1 MAFPTSMCGTPR
13 AISSNGVTTVDCQK
27 QVRSW
32 RLLRSLMELLIP
44 SCKCS
49 TFIEDQDIQQQEEE
63 ENNHLQNCNNSQ
75 YPAFS
80 TSSSTTIVGTIF
92 GFRHGKVRL
101 CIQTSYNSTNP
112 VLLLQLAVPTTT
124 LAREMQGGILRIA
137 LESTATRQGF
147 STADNSCSLLSMPV
161 WKMYCNGRKV
171 GFAVKRQPS
180 KADMEALRVMSADHV
195 LVGAGVISGKELQR
209 EDELMYLR
217 ANFERVC
224 GSANSESF
232 HLIDQDG
239 SSTSTSQELSIFFFR
254 SR

>member
-1 MAFPTSMCGTPR
+1 MAFPTSMSGTPR
-13 AISSNGVTTVDCQK
+13 AKSSNGVAAVDCQK

-44 SCKCS
+44 SCNCS
-49 TFIEDQDIQQQEEE
+49 TFIEDQDIQQE
-63 ENNHLQNCNNSQ
+63 ENHYLQNCYNSR

-80 TSSSTTIVGTIF
+80 TSSPTIVGTIF

-112 VLLLQLAVPTTT
+112 VLLLELAVPTTT
-124 LAREMQGGILRIA
+124 LAREMQEGILRIA
-137 LESTATRQGF
+137 LESTATRQGL
-147 STADNSCSLLSMPV
+147 STAANSCSLLSMPV

-180 KADMEALRVMSADHV
+180 KADMEALRVISTDHV
-195 LVGAGVISGKELQR
+195 VVGAGVISGKELQR

-239 SSTSTSQELSIFFFR
+239 SSNTGQELGIFFFR

>member
-1 MAFPTSMCGTPR
+1 MSGTPR
-13 AISSNGVTTVDCQK
+13 ALSSNGVTAVDCQK

-32 RLLRSLMELLIP
+32 RLLRSLMEFLIP
-44 SCKCS
+44 SCNCS
-49 TFIEDQDIQQQEEE
+49 TFIEDQDIQQQQEE
-63 ENNHLQNCNNSQ
+63 ENNYLQNCYNSQ
-75 YPAFS
+75 YAFS
-80 TSSSTTIVGTIF
+80 TSSTTIVGTIF

-101 CIQTSYNSTNP
+101 CIQTSYNSTNS

-124 LAREMQGGILRIA
+124 LAREMQGSILRIA

-147 STADNSCSLLSMPV
+147 SSTTAGNSCSLLSMPV

-195 LVGAGVISGKELQR
+195 VVGAGVISGKELQR

-239 SSTSTSQELSIFFFR
+239 SSTSSTGQELISIFFFR
-254 SR
+254 SRWS